1 MGLFGSHRPFLY
13 FRRWLFGSVQ
23 FFSSVI
29 NFSTMANTH
38 PDDLTHHYQS
48 TNKNLRLAMQ
58 LTIALV
64 IITTIYE
71 CARYLKTP
79 YNNSK
84 LGGAEY
90 TDFLIS
96 GNPHRCR
103 SMLRMDASTF
113 ELLALKL
120 SHLDHDPVCKRYP
133 YTSSLQ
139 SLCSLL
145 GRGPQTGRLKIDSS
159 TVAKRSLEFS
169 TISCPSS
176 ST

>member
-1 MGLFGSHRPFLY
+1 
-13 FRRWLFGSVQ
+13 
-23 FFSSVI
+23 
-29 NFSTMANTH
+29 MANTH

-96 GNPHRCR
+96 GNPHCCR

-113 ELLALKL
+113 KLLALKL
-120 SHLDHDPVCKRYP
+120 SHLDHDPVCKRLSIYEQLAIFMFIVGQGA
-133 YTSSLQ
+133 SNRQAQDRFQHS
-139 SLCSLL
+139 
-145 GRGPQTGRLKIDSS
+145 G
-159 TVAKRSLEFS
+159 E
-169 TISCPSS
+169 TIS
-176 ST
+176 